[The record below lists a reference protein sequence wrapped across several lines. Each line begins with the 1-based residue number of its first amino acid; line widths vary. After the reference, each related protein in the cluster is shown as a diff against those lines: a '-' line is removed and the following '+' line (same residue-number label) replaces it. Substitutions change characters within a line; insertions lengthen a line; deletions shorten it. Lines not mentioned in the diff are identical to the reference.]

1 MIEEYSR
8 ARRDLYGTTLCRTPL
23 QPNMVMSEI
32 VFDECS
38 KTWKFSWSIEVF
50 SSP

>member
-1 MIEEYSR
+1 MIEEYCR

-23 QPNMVMSEI
+23 QPNMVMSEL

-38 KTWKFSWSIEVF
+38 QNLELCLEY
-50 SSP
+50 